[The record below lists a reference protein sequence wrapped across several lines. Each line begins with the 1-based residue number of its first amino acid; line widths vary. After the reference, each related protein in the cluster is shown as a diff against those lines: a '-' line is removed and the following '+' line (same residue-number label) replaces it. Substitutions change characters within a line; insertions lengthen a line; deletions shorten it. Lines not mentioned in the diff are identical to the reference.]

1 MKFERISSYT
11 DVNLPKRAT
20 KGAAGYD
27 FECAETTYI
36 NPQAIALIPTGIKCQ
51 IDDGYYL
58 QLALRS
64 STPKKKGLML
74 ANSIGIIDSDYYNNP
89 DNEGHIMFQVYNFTD
104 RLVTIEQGERI
115 GQGVFIKYV
124 LTDDDAVSALR
135 TGGFGSTD
143 SDDSLSHLLFNIIQ
157 DEE

>member
-1 MKFERISSYT
+1 MRFERISSYP
-11 DVNLPKRAT
+11 NAALPQRAT

-27 FECAETTYI
+27 FECVEDI
-36 NPQAIALIPTGIKCQ
+36 QVQPHSISLIPTGIKCQ

-64 STPKKKGLML
+64 SAPKKKGLML

-104 RLVTIEQGERI
+104 KPVLIKAGERI
-115 GQGVFIKYV
+115 GQGVFIKYAI
-124 LTDDDAVSALR
+124 TDDDFADNIR
-135 TGGFGSTD
+135 QGGFGSTD
-143 SDDSLSHLLFNIIQ
+143 NEISKLINDTFGLNLP
-157 DEE
+157 

>member
-1 MKFERISSYT
+1 MRFERIKKYPGA
-11 DVNLPKRAT
+11 NLPQRAT
-20 KGAAGYD
+20 TGAAGYD
-27 FECAETTYI
+27 FECIEDTI
-36 NPQAIALIPTGIKCQ
+36 VLPHSISLIPTGIKVQ

-104 RLVTIEQGERI
+104 KEVLVNARERI
-115 GQGVFIKYV
+115 GQGVFIKYAM
-124 LTDDDAVSALR
+124 TDDDYVNTIR
-135 TGGFGSTD
+135 QGGFGSTD
-143 SDDSLSHLLFNIIQ
+143 NEITKLINDTFGLNLP
-157 DEE
+157 